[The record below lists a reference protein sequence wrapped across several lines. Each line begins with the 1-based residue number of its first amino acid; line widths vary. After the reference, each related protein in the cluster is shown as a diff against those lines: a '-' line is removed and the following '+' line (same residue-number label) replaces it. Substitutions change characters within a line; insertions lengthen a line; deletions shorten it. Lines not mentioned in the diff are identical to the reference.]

1 MLGHIREVEGRVEDE
16 VVGRRGVE
24 GRGNCHVGVC
34 RDLHDGVGGGS
45 FREDR
50 VCFYFRQ
57 KICPLHHRVCTC
69 CNKDCN
75 VSSLGLPKM
84 LG

>member
-1 MLGHIREVEGRVEDE
+1 MLGHIREVEGMVEAE
-16 VVGRRGVE
+16 VGDRLGVE
-24 GRGNCHVGVC
+24 GQGNYHVGVC

-57 KICPLHHRVCTC
+57 KICPSHHLVCTC